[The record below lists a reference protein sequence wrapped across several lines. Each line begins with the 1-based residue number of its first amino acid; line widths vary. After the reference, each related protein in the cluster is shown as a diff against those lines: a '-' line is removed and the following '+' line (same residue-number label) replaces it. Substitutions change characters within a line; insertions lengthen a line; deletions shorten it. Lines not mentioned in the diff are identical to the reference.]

1 MQQMQR
7 AQQQQGQ
14 YYQPPPV
21 NQQVPPYAQ
30 QPQSKQNPIVEA
42 FAALGLLFLLRRSVR
57 TGYSGRYQRRSSG
70 CCGVLVAI
78 VILGIIAAVV
88 YNVYRSASTSIRNAN
103 LNSITSSNGSG
114 NSNQTTQPPIT
125 TTKIN
130 QAVTYS
136 GVNIT
141 ILDVQQS
148 KSFLD
153 DSQSQA
159 NGIARVRIKEQ
170 TSDSTG
176 NFLYSDIA
184 RIILPDKTSVAP
196 LNAQQAIGP
205 NAGVSRSNWLDFP
218 VPASDKAD
226 QLTLQLGTDSQAQVS
241 IPLTGKANLSQFQ
254 TKTSTPNVKTQY
266 AGLTWT
272 VTSASA
278 SLSIR
283 GKQADKGMLYVTVTL
298 SIDNPTPHDFNAYYG
313 DYIRLKSGATTSSPD
328 TATNFPTSFTA
339 GSSNQKGSLYFAM
352 PQGSTSYTLMFLAN
366 ANGFSQATVDFQLG

>member
-1 MQQMQR
+1 VQQP
-7 AQQQQGQ
+7 GQ
-14 YYQPPPV
+14 YYQAPPV

-78 VILGIIAAVV
+78 VILGILAVVV

-103 LNSITSSNGSG
+103 LNTITGNNGSG
-114 NSNQTTQPPIT
+114 SSDQTTQPPIT

-141 ILDVQQS
+141 IVDVQQS
-148 KSFLD
+148 KSFLND
-153 DSQSQA
+153 PQSQA
-159 NGIARVRIKEQ
+159 NGIARVDIKEQ

-196 LNAQQAIGP
+196 LNAQQSIGP

-218 VPASDKAD
+218 VPTSNRVD
-226 QLTLQLGTDSQAQVS
+226 QLTLQLGTDSQAQITV
-241 IPLTGKANLSQFQ
+241 PLTGKANLSQFQ

-272 VTSASA
+272 VTSAST
-278 SLSIR
+278 SLSVK

-298 SIDNPTPHDFNAYYG
+298 SVDNPTSHDFSAYYG

-339 GSSNQKGSLYFAM
+339 GSSNQTGSLFFAM
-352 PQGSTSYTLMFLAN
+352 PQGNTSYTLMFLAN